1 MKKAIQENVE
11 TSIDLVVRGRMFM
24 KTFRNF
30 LSAGLLAVVVFGVL
44 FTGACKKKEN
54 NDDKNNAILLLLAT
68 QPYVEQSKTGFF
80 IIVPK
85 GIAQ

>member
-1 MKKAIQENVE
+1 MKKF
-11 TSIDLVVRGRMFM
+11 RM
-24 KTFRNF
+24 F
-30 LSAGLLAVVVFGVL
+30 LSAGMLTAAVVVSL
-44 FTGACKKKEN
+44 FFGACKKEEK
-54 NDDKNNAILLLLAT
+54 NDDLQIGALLWIAS

>member
-1 MKKAIQENVE
+1 MKK
-11 TSIDLVVRGRMFM
+11 
-24 KTFRNF
+24 FRTF
-30 LSAGLLAVVVFGVL
+30 LSAGILSAVVLGSL
-44 FTGACKKKEN
+44 FFGACKKEEK
-54 NDDKNNAILLLLAT
+54 NDDLQIGALLWIAT

>member
-1 MKKAIQENVE
+1 MN
-11 TSIDLVVRGRMFM
+11 R
-24 KTFRNF
+24 FRNLF
-30 LSAGLLAVVVFGVL
+30 SAGVFAAVL
-44 FTGACKKKEN
+44 FGFLFFGTCKKEEK
-54 NDDKNNAILLLLAT
+54 NDDTTNAIFLLLAGQ

>member
-1 MKKAIQENVE
+1 MKI
-11 TSIDLVVRGRMFM
+11 
-24 KTFRNF
+24 FRNF
-30 LSAGLLAVVVFGVL
+30 LSAGILAVVVFCVL
-44 FTGACKKKEN
+44 FTGACKKKED
-54 NDDKNNAILLLLAT
+54 NDDTRNVFFFLLAT

>member
-1 MKKAIQENVE
+1 MKKF
-11 TSIDLVVRGRMFM
+11 R
-24 KTFRNF
+24 TFLF
-30 LSAGLLAVVVFGVL
+30 AGIVSAVVLSSL
-44 FTGACKKKEN
+44 FLGACKKEEKDN
-54 NDDKNNAILLLLAT
+54 KLQIGALLWIAS

>member
-1 MKKAIQENVE
+1 MNLSLWGRIFMKKF
-11 TSIDLVVRGRMFM
+11 RM
-24 KTFRNF
+24 F
-30 LSAGLLAVVVFGVL
+30 LSAGILTAVVLGSL
-44 FTGACKKKEN
+44 FLGACKKEEKN
-54 NDDKNNAILLLLAT
+54 NDLQIGALLWLVS

>member
-1 MKKAIQENVE
+1 MKI
-11 TSIDLVVRGRMFM
+11 
-24 KTFRNF
+24 FRNF
-30 LSAGLLAVVVFGVL
+30 LSAGILAVVVFGVL

-54 NDDKNNAILLLLAT
+54 NNDTDNVLLLLLAS